1 MRTREI
7 LHLRTVTPALIGSA
21 ESGRAE
27 WNGKAIR
34 GQLRWWFRAV
44 AGGAMHGNAA
54 RVRAVEREV
63 FGGVDDGGP
72 GDNAN
77 NSALRVMVHAAGALL
92 ADAKGYPPGRALDE
106 RELADLWGNS
116 SEEVQRR
123 LRLDVG
129 SSNPIGYLGYGPIE
143 YDKNARG
150 VVWKRGCIAPDH
162 PLTLVLQWNS
172 QVSVVARNLFDRALW
187 CWVNLGGIGARS
199 RRGFGSLV
207 AVDSDVGGD
216 ENAFRL
222 GLAKSVGAAS
232 ESFASGTLAE
242 WSHFTAE
249 SHVYR
254 SKAVYGDWS
263 EAMKVAGA
271 WLIAFR
277 RRYGRA
283 DDERTKVQNRD
294 YQWLKSPPP
303 PAGVPD
309 RAGFGL
315 PLLFGRTATAAWG
328 KKEGR
333 RASPLLLHIG
343 LFGARKYSV
352 IFTYMPARL
361 VPDGEKIEFRG
372 TSSPATAGQQGIVR
386 DFLDDLTKKKLIEV
400 VL

>member
-21 ESGRAE
+21 RSERAE

-44 AGGAMHGNAA
+44 AGGAMHGDAA
-54 RVRAVEREV
+54 RVRTLEREV

-77 NSALRVMVHAAGALL
+77 SSALRIMVHAAGALL
-92 ADAKGYPPGRALDE
+92 ADAKRYPPGRALDE
-106 RELADLWGNS
+106 RGLAELWGNPS
-116 SEEVQRR
+116 DEVHRR

-143 YDKNARG
+143 YDKNARR
-150 VVWKRGCIAPDH
+150 VVWKRGWIAPDH

-172 QVSVVARNLFDRALW
+172 QVPVVARSLFDRALW

-199 RRGFGSLV
+199 RRGFGSLA
-207 AVDSDVGGD
+207 AVDGEIGGD
-216 ENAFRL
+216 EEAFTRGL
-222 GLAKSVGAAS
+222 EKNVGADRESLAK
-232 ESFASGTLAE
+232 GTSAE
-242 WSHFTAE
+242 WSHFTAG

-283 DDERTKVQNRD
+283 DDERTPVRNRD
-294 YQWLKSPPP
+294 YQWLKAPAP

-315 PLLFGRTATAAWG
+315 PLLFGKTATAAWG

-333 RASPLLLHIG
+333 RASPLLIHIG
-343 LFGARKYSV
+343 MFGPRKYSV

-372 TSSPATAGQQGIVR
+372 TSSAPTAGQQRIVQ
-386 DFLDDLTKKKLIEV
+386 DFLDDLTRKNLTEV